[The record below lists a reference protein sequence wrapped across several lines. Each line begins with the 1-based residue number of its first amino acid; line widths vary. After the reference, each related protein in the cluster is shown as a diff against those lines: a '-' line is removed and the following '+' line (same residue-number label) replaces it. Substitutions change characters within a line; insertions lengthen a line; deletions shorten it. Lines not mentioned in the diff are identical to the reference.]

1 MKHLKKL
8 VLAICFAGCACMAA
22 ATASAT
28 VITSQLMGEDGLVMD
43 VAIEL
48 DRSRALWTVSLS
60 SPPHRSAKIQNFYFN
75 LWGDPSLY
83 NFSDLSDGWKI
94 ETPERPVTGVG
105 GGNEGFL
112 FRATSQGGANQP
124 QSLTFTMT
132 KTGDVL
138 PLDFFNAPPWTSSK
152 LQLSGGQLGAH
163 VTGKGGGGFAVGD
176 YGTADRVAVPEP
188 ATVLT
193 LGFGLLALG
202 AFVLRRKFRTH
213 EDQGPGKS

>member
-48 DRSRALWTVSLS
+48 DRSRALWTVNLS
-60 SPPHRSAKIQNFYFN
+60 SPQHDSAKIQNFYFN

-112 FRATSQGGANQP
+112 FRATSQGGANQA
-124 QSLTFTMT
+124 QGLTFTMT
-132 KTGDVL
+132 KAGELL
-138 PLDFFNAPPWTSSK
+138 PLDFLNAPPWTSSR

-163 VTGKGGGGFAVGD
+163 VTGRGGGFAVGNYD
-176 YGTADRVAVPEP
+176 TADRVAVPEP

-202 AFVLRRKFRTH
+202 AFILRRKILPD
-213 EDQGPGKS
+213 EDQGSRKS